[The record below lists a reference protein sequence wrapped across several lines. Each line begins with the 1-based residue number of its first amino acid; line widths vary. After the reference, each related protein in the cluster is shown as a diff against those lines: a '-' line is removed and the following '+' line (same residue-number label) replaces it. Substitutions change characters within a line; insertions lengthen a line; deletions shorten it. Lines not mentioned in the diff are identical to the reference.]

1 MLCTKLFLI
10 LVIYDDNFRNIFP
23 LLECY
28 FILSK
33 YIIHHLIASPHH
45 LIASPHVEWR
55 DAEMWK
61 YNNFLWPFF
70 IVHFPYSCKP
80 SQHTSQCRPSL
91 LILLCKSSAGPER
104 RRLEVSRWIKNKIE

>member
-28 FILSK
+28 FILSE
-33 YIIHHLIASPHH
+33 YIIHH

-61 YNNFLWPFF
+61 CNNFLWPF
-70 IVHFPYSCKP
+70 
-80 SQHTSQCRPSL
+80 
-91 LILLCKSSAGPER
+91 LLCISLFAQALSAHYPMPSFPPHPTLQVKCWTREKEIRGK
-104 RRLEVSRWIKNKIE
+104 LLD

>member
-61 YNNFLWPFF
+61 YNNFCGLF
-70 IVHFPYSCKP
+70 
-80 SQHTSQCRPSL
+80 
-91 LILLCKSSAGPER
+91 LLCIFLIRASPLSTLANAVLPSSSYSASQVLDQREGD
-104 RRLEVSRWIKNKIE
+104 